1 MLIAAEKANLNKPAL
16 SVLNY
21 SNLRKLQQKI
31 TLLFDI
37 SLFF

>member
-1 MLIAAEKANLNKPAL
+1 MLIAAEKANLNKPVL

-21 SNLRKLQQKI
+21 SNLSKLQQKI

-37 SLFF
+37 PLFF